1 MRQSNIGSWQTKN
14 NMKGNHCRKSK
25 LANLYLG
32 VIGNTYN
39 TPLFINEELLMGW
52 MSRVN
57 STTFIIV
64 NDKGAMKMNKLTK
77 LLTATTLAF
86 SLVGCGQNEEV
97 KEDNQFVVGMEC
109 AYAPFNWQESSA
121 SDLNVSLGNAGYA
134 NGYDVQIAK
143 LIAEALGQEL
153 VIKKIS
159 WDGLGPA
166 VEAGEID
173 AIIAGMTKDA
183 TREEGLDFTT
193 PYYDSEGMI
202 MIVRKD
208 SKQAK
213 FTDIQ
218 QFSGQ
223 NIVGQKGTNYD
234 TVIDQIKGVN
244 HVVPK
249 QTYPEMVVALQAG
262 DVDGITAEMCVAEGV
277 LAANP
282 DLTVVKFDE
291 GKGFDID
298 TTVSIGLKEG
308 SRDSEFF
315 NAVQSALD
323 SINKETRNKLMKEA
337 VANQPTED

>member
-1 MRQSNIGSWQTKN
+1 
-14 NMKGNHCRKSK
+14 
-25 LANLYLG
+25 
-32 VIGNTYN
+32 
-39 TPLFINEELLMGW
+39 
-52 MSRVN
+52 
-57 STTFIIV
+57 
-64 NDKGAMKMNKLTK
+64 MNKMTK
-77 LLTATTLAF
+77 VIAATTLAF
-86 SLVGCGQNEEV
+86 SLVGCGKANDTANDG
-97 KEDNQFVVGMEC
+97 KFVVGMEC
-109 AYAPFNWQESSA
+109 AYAPFNWQEAAA
-121 SDLNVSLGNAGYA
+121 SDTNVSLGNAGYA

-143 LIAEALGQEL
+143 KIADALGQEL
-153 VIKKIS
+153 VIKKIA

-173 AIIAGMTKDA
+173 AIIAGMTKDE
-183 TREEGLDFTT
+183 TREEGIDFTS

-202 MIVRKD
+202 MIVRKG
-208 SKQAK
+208 SKQASY
-213 FTDIQ
+213 TDIQ
-218 QFSGQ
+218 QFTGQ

-282 DLTVVKFDE
+282 DLTVVKFE
-291 GKGFDID
+291 KGKGFEID

-315 NAVQSALD
+315 NAVQEVLD
-323 SINKETRNKLMKEA
+323 SIDKETRKQLMKDA